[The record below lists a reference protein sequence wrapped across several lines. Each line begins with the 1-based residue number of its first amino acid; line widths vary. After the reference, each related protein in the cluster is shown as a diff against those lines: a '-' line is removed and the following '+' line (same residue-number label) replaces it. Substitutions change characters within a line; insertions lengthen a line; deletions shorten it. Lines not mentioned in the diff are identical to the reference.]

1 MKVLDDTAADRVDAG
16 QVMYC
21 WVNRE
26 RPVDR
31 SHLQKREV
39 KMEQAQPHRRRAPM
53 AFLRKTEPGPVRS
66 FERAACN
73 PERARSQRAALM
85 AVAVGAWR
93 ECSSVQEGCRRREL
107 G

>member
-66 FERAACN
+66 F
-73 PERARSQRAALM
+73 
-85 AVAVGAWR
+85 AWA
-93 ECSSVQEGCRRREL
+93 EAEQEQAPKEQP
-107 G
+107 